1 MARKDHIDIP
11 GATSLTLFSI
21 LLGLNQALVK
31 LVNAGF
37 SPVFQAG
44 LRSVFAFCVVLLAA
58 RMLNRRLSISDGSLG
73 PGLVSGLLF
82 SVEFFLLFTALD
94 YTTVSRVSMFFYTQP
109 FWVALGAH
117 FLIPGER
124 LNRFKIAGLALA
136 GAGIALLLF
145 KPDANL
151 PENAIIGDL
160 MCLLAAIV
168 WAAIALVVRTTR
180 LSVCAPEM
188 QLLYQLFVS
197 GIILTLIAPLFG
209 DPVREPTILIYSVF
223 AFQVL
228 VVVAFGFLLWFWAL
242 SVYPASDMAAFGLL
256 APMFGVFF
264 GWLIFDEQ
272 LTLIFILALG
282 LVGGGIFLTNK
293 KPLTRGTT

>member
-1 MARKDHIDIP
+1 MARKDHIDIL
-11 GATSLTLFSI
+11 GATSLTFFSV

-44 LRSVFAFCVVLLAA
+44 LRSVCAFFIVLFAA
-58 RMLNRRLSISDGSLG
+58 RLLNRRLSISDGSLG
-73 PGLVSGLLF
+73 LGLVLGLLF
-82 SVEFFLLFTALD
+82 SIEFFLLFTALD

-124 LNRFKIAGLALA
+124 LNRYKIAGLGLA
-136 GAGIALLLF
+136 SMGIALLLI
-145 KPDANL
+145 KPAADL
-151 PENAIIGDL
+151 PEDAIIGDL
-160 MCLLAAIV
+160 MCLI
-168 WAAIALVVRTTR
+168 AAIAWAVIALLTRTTR
-180 LSVCAPEM
+180 LTNCTPEM

-197 GIILTLIAPLFG
+197 GILLTLIAPLFG
-209 DPVREPTILIYSVF
+209 DLIREPTPMIYSVF

-256 APMFGVFF
+256 APIFGVFF

-272 LTLIFILALG
+272 LTLMFIMALG
-282 LVGGGIFLTNK
+282 LIGSGILLTNK
-293 KPLTRGTT
+293 KPAAKSVT